1 MHTLVMH
8 NKCFYGKGGYMFVN
22 RVKEISWLEQLSIA
36 LESGKGIHGA
46 LLGLRRIGKTE
57 LILTFRKNNSYKN
70 ILMPYLNIQSSMSSP
85 IRFCIDFVHSLLE
98 SVCMHKKIKVV
109 YKQSIKK
116 DLPVIAG
123 RLNDDI
129 YDIVTLLMSTLD
141 NDEYEESLRIVFK
154 LPEMI
159 ANVFNIKVLFF
170 IDEFQE
176 LHALKH
182 YMIDPYALMRTVI
195 EKQTLTKYVVSGSI
209 ISLMEEIFKD
219 ANQPFFNQFNTLN
232 LTTFTKEDSTILA
245 RHIWNYDSLSV
256 NDNAFAMV
264 YKLTQGHPFYIISI
278 CERSFFEARY
288 NEAIIDQ
295 KLVEYAFIKEVM
307 SHDGKLNTL
316 FEYIFNYSLSKVER
330 KGALKQPLLIL
341 ADEDG
346 LTLSEIA
353 KRLKKSTG
361 HLSNLMKSL
370 LKSDLIIKKNQQ
382 YYFRDQ
388 VLRFWLAKTSL
399 GKSHD
404 MISDVEIA
412 ENFISDLKERYLKI
426 SSEYGR
432 AKEFQL
438 YYYINEK
445 QGQTICGVK
454 IPKFKRIIKN
464 YITPQGDEIDL
475 FAINETSWA
484 FELKWKNK
492 KTGIKE
498 IKKLLNKI
506 QANTYVYI
514 SKKGFTKDAYDFGKR
529 NQIILW
535 DASDLW

>member
-1 MHTLVMH
+1 
-8 NKCFYGKGGYMFVN
+8 MFVN
-22 RVKEISWLEQLSIA
+22 RVKEIAWLEQLSLA
-36 LESGKGIHGA
+36 LASGKGMSCA

-57 LILTFRKNNSYKN
+57 LMLNFRKNHTNEN
-70 ILMPYLNIQSSMSSP
+70 VLMPYLNIQSSMSSP
-85 IRFCIDFVHSLLE
+85 MRFCLDFVHSLLE
-98 SVCMHKKIKVV
+98 SVCMHQNIKIV
-109 YKQSIKK
+109 YKQSIKM

-129 YDIVTLLMSTLD
+129 YDQVILLMTTLD
-141 NDEYEESLRIVFK
+141 TGEYDEALRITFK

-159 ANVFNIKVLFF
+159 ANRFNIKVLYF

-176 LHALKH
+176 LHDLKH
-182 YMIDPYALMRTVI
+182 YKIDPYALMRTVT
-195 EKQTLTKYVVSGSI
+195 EKQIHTKYVVSGSI

-219 ANQPFFNQFNTLN
+219 ANQPFFNQFNMLY
-232 LTTFTKEDSTILA
+232 LSPLTKEDSIILA
-245 RHIWNYDSLSV
+245 THIWNYDSLSV

-264 YKLTQGHPFYIISI
+264 YKLTHGHPFYIVAI
-278 CERSFFEARY
+278 CERAFLETRF
-288 NEAIIDQ
+288 NDAIIDQ

-316 FEYIFNYSLSKVER
+316 FEYIFNYSISKVER

-346 LTLSEIA
+346 LTLSDIA
-353 KRLKKSTG
+353 KKVNKSTG

-370 LKSDLIIKKNQQ
+370 LKSDLIIKNDKR

-404 MISDVEIA
+404 MISDTEIA
-412 ENFISDLKERYLKI
+412 ENFISDLKERYLKK

-432 AKEFQL
+432 AKEFEL
-438 YYYINEK
+438 YYFINEN
-445 QGQTICGVK
+445 QGQSICGVK

-464 YITPQGDEIDL
+464 YMTPQGEEIDL
-475 FAINETSWA
+475 FAINDKSWA

-492 KTGIKE
+492 KTGTKE
-498 IKKLLNKI
+498 IKKFLNKI
-506 QANTYVYI
+506 QVQHLMQSLKNRPMPGIFMICMAMCGNGVRIGMVLIRIY
-514 SKKGFTKDAYDFGKR
+514 
-529 NQIILW
+529 L
-535 DASDLW
+535 

>member
-1 MHTLVMH
+1 
-8 NKCFYGKGGYMFVN
+8 MFVN
-22 RVKEISWLEQLSIA
+22 RLREISWLEQLSLA
-36 LESGKGIHGA
+36 LESRKGIHGA
-46 LLGLRRIGKTE
+46 ILGLRRIGKTE
-57 LILTFRKNNSYKN
+57 LILTFRKQYSAQNF
-70 ILMPYLNIQSSMSSP
+70 LMPYLNIQSSMSSP

-98 SVCMHKKIKVV
+98 SVCMHKNIKII
-109 YKQSIKK
+109 YKQSIKM

-129 YDIVTLLMSTLD
+129 YDIVILLMTTLD
-141 NDEYEESLRIVFK
+141 NGEYEEALRIIFK

-159 ANVFNIKVLFF
+159 ANLFNVKVLFF

-182 YMIDPYALMRTVI
+182 YKIDPFALMRTVI
-195 EKQTLTKYVVSGSI
+195 EKQIHTKYVVSGSI

-219 ANQPFFNQFNTLN
+219 ANQPFFNQFSVRYLAP
-232 LTTFTKEDSTILA
+232 FTREDSMTLA

-288 NEAIIDQ
+288 KDAIIDQ

-316 FEYIFNYSLSKVER
+316 FEYIFNFSLSKVER

-370 LKSDLIIKKNQQ
+370 LKSDLIIKKDQH

-404 MISDVEIA
+404 MISDTEIA
-412 ENFISDLKERYLKI
+412 ENYISDLKERYLKK

-432 AKEFQL
+432 AKEFEL
-438 YYYINEK
+438 YYFINENK
-445 QGQTICGVK
+445 GKTICGVK
-454 IPKFKRIIKN
+454 IPKFKRMIKN
-464 YITPQGDEIDL
+464 YMTPQGDEIDL
-475 FAINETSWA
+475 FAINDKSWA

-498 IKKLLNKI
+498 IKKLLNKV

-514 SKKGFTKDAYDFGKR
+514 SKKGFTKDAYDFGKS

-535 DASDLW
+535 EGSDLFP